1 MAKDGESSSGAK
13 PWYWVAGGI
22 AAAAFLGALGT
33 QAFGWISDAVK
44 SNVDT
49 PFNANLSEFTDK
61 CEMFVIDESLM
72 ANLPVDEAGQF
83 DEKWILDNGGLQA
96 PPRLLKLS
104 LVGDQDATVVIEAI
118 SLEDVTEY
126 PVPDTPVLMM
136 ECPPRGG
143 DLADR
148 TITFNFETGVAE
160 ISNGDGN
167 VASSLTI
174 GAGAE
179 PEVLFFSTPDI
190 DDATTGCFCT
200 WKMNVAWTSASRDG
214 KLIVDLD
221 GRPVSLVSVD
231 PSWPVWAYVDGV
243 FTQY

>member
-1 MAKDGESSSGAK
+1 
-13 PWYWVAGGI
+13 
-22 AAAAFLGALGT
+22 
-33 QAFGWISDAVK
+33 
-44 SNVDT
+44 
-49 PFNANLSEFTDK
+49 
-61 CEMFVIDESLM
+61 MFVIDESLM
-72 ANLPVDEAGQF
+72 ESLPVDEAGQF
-83 DEKWILDNGGLQA
+83 DEEWILDTGGLQA

-104 LVGDQDATVVIEAI
+104 LVGDQDATVVIDAI

-148 TITFNFETGVAE
+148 TITFNFETGAAE
-160 ISNGDGN
+160 ISSGDGN